1 MNAGFIKQIKAAI
14 AATKNELADKR
25 AGHPDSELSEEQEN
39 KLLDQLG
46 VLTEL
51 LQQFDE

>member
-1 MNAGFIKQIKAAI
+1 MNAGFIKQIKSAI
-14 AATKNELADKR
+14 AATKQELADKK
-25 AGHPDSELSEEQEN
+25 AGQPDSELSEDEEN

-46 VLTEL
+46 MLLEL